1 MKRFPMPTGLC
12 AAIPLLGLLAVILP
26 VASEEYEEERPLA
39 STVESRGLS
48 LMQSGRS
55 VMPTIDTKLMDL
67 DYNDGLVDEFA
78 KMEDE
83 YDDVDDT
90 VEAPTTTVDFKEALA
105 EDEAIAISEHEALRK
120 ALAFEATTEED
131 KVIHKDIS
139 FDVQQKEKASILD
152 HIGSP
157 CLYVET
163 ILVIIVFAL
172 SARGFKLVKSKYAR
186 ARVETSAA
194 PVTTTKVASTE
205 AGHIFIQG
213 GSKNFPAL
221 EQAVRA
227 QDEEKCLELLK
238 QGGRWAVRQEDPC
251 GCTALHVA
259 AHCGSASM
267 ATLLLNH
274 GAKVDACEAW
284 EETPLHIA
292 ARSGS
297 LEVCEILLDHG
308 ANIDMVNAHGKTA
321 LLLAGDAKQE
331 AICELLLSRGAGA
344 GGMADDEL
352 PPLVNAL
359 LVKRMFA
366 GAVPR
371 TVPEVHSDDSEEAAG
386 TMDFE
391 E

>member
-1 MKRFPMPTGLC
+1 MKRFPLPTGLC
-12 AAIPLLGLLAVILP
+12 GAIPLLGLLAVVLP
-26 VASEEYEEERPLA
+26 VASEQNEEGSPLA
-39 STVESRGLS
+39 STGESRGLS

-67 DYNDGLVDEFA
+67 DFNDGLVDEFA

-83 YDDVDDT
+83 YDDVDDA
-90 VEAPTTTVDFKEALA
+90 VQAPTATVDFKVTQVTAT
-105 EDEAIAISEHEALRK
+105 EDEVLRQV
-120 ALAFEATTEED
+120 LDFEATTEED
-131 KVIHKDIS
+131 KVIHQDIS
-139 FDVQQKEKASILD
+139 SDVQHKEKASILD

-157 CLYVET
+157 CLYFET
-163 ILVIIVFAL
+163 ILVIVVFAL
-172 SARGFKLVKSKYAR
+172 SARGFKLVVSKFAG

-194 PVTTTKVASTE
+194 AVTTTKVASTE
-205 AGHIFIQG
+205 AAHIFVQG

-227 QDEEKCLELLK
+227 EDEEKCLELLK
-238 QGGRWAVRQEDPC
+238 HGGRWAVRQEDPC

-267 ATLLLNH
+267 AKLLLNH

-284 EETPLHIA
+284 DETPLHIA

-297 LEVCEILLDHG
+297 LEVSEILLDHG
-308 ANIDMVNAHGKTA
+308 ANIDSVNAHGKTA

-331 AICELLLSRGAGA
+331 AICELFLSRGAGA

-386 TMDFE
+386 TTDQWND
-391 E
+391 